1 VRASIDVVIPV
12 LNGYALTTRCLELLR
27 KQTAAHCTT
36 VADDGSTDGTAAR
49 VHADWP
55 EVSVVSLSRTS
66 GFSSACN
73 RGVAEGSAEIVV
85 LVNNDVECSPNFLER
100 LTSPFEDPAVGS
112 VASLMLQPGGERIDS
127 VGLTA
132 DVTLAGFPRHRGK
145 PFDCACDPRPRL
157 TGPAGTAAA
166 FRRSAWQQVGGLD
179 EGIFS
184 YLEDLDLALRLR
196 SAGWRSV
203 AAPDAIGIHLGSA
216 THGRRTAAQRRHGGF
231 ARGYLLRRY
240 GRLRGAAA
248 PRVLLTEGIVV
259 AGDLAISHDLAA
271 LRGRLA
277 GWRAAGGKPRLPAPP
292 AHAIDTSIGL
302 RASLKLRR
310 SDYAE
315 AAA

>member
-12 LNGYALTTRCLELLR
+12 LNGYELTTRCLELLR
-27 KQTAAHCTT
+27 EQTVTHRTT

-49 VHADWP
+49 LRADWP

-73 RGVAEGSAEIVV
+73 RGAAEGSAEIVV
-85 LVNNDVECSPNFLER
+85 LLNNDVECDPNFLER
-100 LTSPFEDPAVGS
+100 LAGPFEDPGVGS

-127 VGLTA
+127 IGLTA
-132 DVTLAGFPRHRGK
+132 DVTLAGFPRHRGR
-145 PFDCACDPRPRL
+145 PFESAGDPHPCL

-166 FRRSAWQQVGGLD
+166 YRRTAWEQVGGLD

-203 AAPDAIGIHLGSA
+203 ATPDAIGIHLGSA
-216 THGRRTAAQRRHGGF
+216 THGRRSAAQRRHGGF
-231 ARGYLLRRY
+231 ARGYMLRRY
-240 GRLRGAAA
+240 GRLHGASA

-259 AGDLAISHDLAA
+259 AGDLAISRDLAA
-271 LRGRLA
+271 LRGRIA
-277 GWRAAGGKPRLPAPP
+277 GFRAAGGKPPLPGPP
-292 AHAIDTSIGL
+292 VDAIEASIGL

-310 SDYAE
+310 IDYAE
-315 AAA
+315 AGV

>member
-12 LNGYALTTRCLELLR
+12 LNGYELTTRCLELLR
-27 KQTAAHCTT
+27 KQTAAHRTT
-36 VADDGSTDGTAAR
+36 VADDASTDGTAAR
-49 VHADWP
+49 LQADWP
-55 EVSVVSLSRTS
+55 EVSIVSLSRTS

-85 LVNNDVECSPNFLER
+85 LLNNDVECSPNFLER
-100 LTSPFEDPAVGS
+100 LTGPFADPAVGS
-112 VASLMLQPGGERIDS
+112 VASLMLKPGGERIDS

-132 DVTLAGFPRHRGK
+132 DVTLAGFPRHRGR
-145 PFDCACDPRPRL
+145 PSDCAGDPWPRL

-166 FRRSAWQQVGGLD
+166 YRRSAWRQVGGLD

-184 YLEDLDLALRLR
+184 YLEDLDLALRLCT
-196 SAGWRSV
+196 AGWRSV

-248 PRVLLTEGIVV
+248 PRVLLTEGSVV

-292 AHAIDTSIGL
+292 AHAIDASIGL

-310 SDYAE
+310 TDYAE